1 MKYKNI
7 PCPICGSLDKGKRK
21 ICEIHKIEQ
30 PYVKSEKRQQPFS
43 RTKLNLNGGNN
54 GNKK

>member
-21 ICEIHKIEQ
+21 ICEKHKLDDPMI
-30 PYVKSEKRQQPFS
+30 KSKKGEASFR
-43 RTKLNLNGGNN
+43 RT
-54 GNKK
+54 